1 MGGVSGGGYY
11 SLCKVDAE
19 LRERRREGNE
29 SVRRRE
35 GETRR
40 DEEARKR
47 GGEVKMRGE
56 EAQRRGEVRRWGG
69 LHLLKGV
76 DVEELEAVDVE
87 QANVTVG
94 RIA

>member
-1 MGGVSGGGYY
+1 
-11 SLCKVDAE
+11 
-19 LRERRREGNE
+19 
-29 SVRRRE
+29 
-35 GETRR
+35 
-40 DEEARKR
+40 
-47 GGEVKMRGE
+47 MRGE